1 MPDSKSK
8 ECYECSMKFTTFRR
22 KHHCRLCGQIFCS
35 KCCNQVVPG
44 KIINCSDDLKVCTHC
59 SKKVL
64 THLKSS
70 TINPDSDLQVLRDDL
85 SNKLCETHNSQNYID
100 ELQEPNSSY
109 NRKVSVGYQEERFV
123 STPNVVLSNAYR
135 KTCLQQSNSLKMLYD
150 DMVRV
155 LPNQNKGCDF
165 TSFLI
170 SNQKSSNKVQ
180 SNAILN
186 AMIEAG
192 FLINVVPTDD
202 ELIPNFDEN
211 LFYRLLRKDDF
222 MSNSGSFQ
230 LDLNFEANSV
240 QLTRPNN
247 DNIIVDVVPLID
259 PNDSNFGYQT
269 AKKFELENT
278 LLSTSGSR
286 PFVEAFCEH
295 EEILLHQLL
304 RNENLDQNWSKI
316 LIQICARIANTLK
329 PDMMDI
335 RNFVNFKKVP
345 GGQRKDSYIIG
356 GVVFS
361 KNVVHKDM
369 LSKIEK
375 PRILLLQCAIVYQ
388 RVEGKF
394 ISLESLLLQEN
405 EYLRNVT
412 TRILSLKPNVVLVHK
427 NVSGI
432 AQDMLRNH
440 GITLV
445 LDVKLTVLERLARC
459 LQCDIV
465 SSIDSN
471 IGRPKLGICDLF
483 YIKNFTDEI
492 CKTVMFFETASSPRG
507 CCVLLRGGN
516 NQELTRVKRVASTLL
531 FARYNWRLELS
542 YLLDE
547 FACPPFPKPGI
558 FDSKEQSPCID
569 AELLNVEEEHK
580 KMENIPKI
588 KKIEDKIV
596 NKENVKDFSDP
607 LRSTTDE
614 NILESSEESIVV
626 FQTPYDNR
634 FRSALSST
642 ILSISPFVVFPLPYL
657 ETELGRKCIL
667 RSHFP
672 NELYYSKQWSEFEI
686 NDKHIS
692 QDSRLDKGNIEL
704 LKVHDFV
711 SHKITTSID
720 NRDLQS
726 LVSYFRAGGGRLPK
740 KGTSKYFIAFYTN
753 FNYKISIFK
762 LQ

>member
-412 TRILSLKPNVVLVHK
+412 TRILSFKPNVVLVHK

>member
-1 MPDSKSK
+1 
-8 ECYECSMKFTTFRR
+8 MKFTTFRR

-70 TINPDSDLQVLRDDL
+70 TINADSDLRLLRDDL
-85 SNKLCETHNSQNYID
+85 SNKLSETQSSSNYVD
-100 ELQEPNSSY
+100 ELQQPNSY
-109 NRKVSVGYQEERFV
+109 NRKISVGYQEERFV

-150 DMVRV
+150 EMVKI
-155 LPNQNKGCDF
+155 LPNHNKGCDL

-170 SNQKSSNKVQ
+170 GNQKSSNKIQ

-186 AMIEAG
+186 AMLEAG
-192 FLINVVPTDD
+192 FLINLVQTDD
-202 ELIPNFDEN
+202 DLIPTFDEN
-211 LFYRLLRKDDF
+211 QFYKLLRKDDF

-240 QLTRPNN
+240 QLTRPSN
-247 DNIIVDVVPLID
+247 DSSVVDVVPLID

-269 AKKFELENT
+269 AKNFELENT

-295 EEILLHQLL
+295 EEILLNQLL

-316 LIQICARIANTLK
+316 LIQICARIANTLR
-329 PDMMDI
+329 PEVCSIEMMDI

-345 GGQRKDSYIIG
+345 GGQRKDSHIVG

-369 LSKIEK
+369 ASKIEN

-394 ISLESLLLQEN
+394 ISLETLLLQEN

-412 TRILSLKPNVVLVHK
+412 SRILSLKPNVVLVHK

-445 LDVKLTVLERLARC
+445 LDVKLSVLERLARC
-459 LQCDIV
+459 LVCDIV

-471 IGRPKLGICDLF
+471 IGRPKLGVCDLF
-483 YIKNFTDEI
+483 YIKNFTDER

-547 FACPPFPKPGI
+547 FACPPFPKRSI
-558 FDSKEQSPCID
+558 FDSKEQSPCVD
-569 AELLNVEEEHK
+569 SDLLNIEERSK
-580 KMENIPKI
+580 LENIPKI
-588 KKIEDKIV
+588 KKVEEKIV
-596 NKENVKDFSDP
+596 NKENVQDFSDP
-607 LRSTTDE
+607 LRSTE
-614 NILESSEESIVV
+614 GNILESSEESIVV
-626 FQTPYDNR
+626 SQTPYDNH

-672 NELYYSKQWSEFEI
+672 NELYYSKQWSEFE
-686 NDKHIS
+686 NNERHVS
-692 QDSRLDKGNIEL
+692 QDSRLDKENTQL
-704 LKVHDFV
+704 LKAHDFV
-711 SHKITTSID
+711 SYKITTSID
-720 NRDLQS
+720 NKELQS
-726 LVSYFRAGGGRLPK
+726 LVSNFRAAGGRLPK
-740 KGTSKYFIAFYTN
+740 KGTSEYSFIIYFILLEV
-753 FNYKISIFK
+753 YK
-762 LQ
+762 LAHEDVEVYRLC

>member
-85 SNKLCETHNSQNYID
+85 SNKLCETPHNTKNYID
-100 ELQEPNSSY
+100 EQQPNSSY

-135 KTCLQQSNSLKMLYD
+135 KTCLQQSNSLKALYD
-150 DMVRV
+150 DMIRL
-155 LPNQNKGCDF
+155 LPNQNKGSDL
-165 TSFLI
+165 SIFLI
-170 SNQKSSNKVQ
+170 ANQKSSNKIQ

-192 FLINVVPTDD
+192 FVINLVPND
-202 ELIPNFDEN
+202 EEENSIPNFDEN
-211 LFYRLLRKDDF
+211 QFYRLLRKDDF

-247 DNIIVDVVPLID
+247 DTSIVDVVPLID

-269 AKKFELENT
+269 AKKFEFENT

-316 LIQICARIANTLK
+316 LIQICARIANTLR
-329 PDMMDI
+329 PEVCGLDMMDI

-345 GGQRKDSYIIG
+345 GGQRKESYIIG
-356 GVVFS
+356 GVVFT

-369 LSKIEK
+369 INKITK

-394 ISLESLLLQEN
+394 ISLETLLLQEN

-412 TRILSLKPNVVLVHK
+412 ARILSLKPNVVLVHK

-471 IGRPKLGICDLF
+471 IGRPKLGVCDLF
-483 YIKNFTDEI
+483 YIKNFTDET
-492 CKTVMFFETASSPRG
+492 CKTIMFFETASSPRG

-547 FACPPFPKPGI
+547 FACPPFPKPSI
-558 FDSKEQSPCID
+558 FDSKEQSPCIEE
-569 AELLNVEEEHK
+569 ELLNVEEERK
-580 KMENIPKI
+580 TLENIPKI

-596 NKENVKDFSDP
+596 NKENVQDFSDP
-607 LRSTTDE
+607 LRSTNE
-614 NILESSEESIVV
+614 NISESTEESIVV

-672 NELYYSKQWSEFEI
+672 NELYYSKQWSEFE
-686 NDKHIS
+686 NNERHIT
-692 QDSRLDKGNIEL
+692 QDSRLDKGNVEL

-711 SHKITTSID
+711 SYKITTSID
-720 NRDLQS
+720 NKDLQS
-726 LVSYFRAGGGRLPK
+726 LVSNFRAAGGRLPK
-740 KGTSKYFIAFYTN
+740 KGS
-753 FNYKISIFK
+753 S
-762 LQ
+762 